1 MMKLQCGYCGTSL
14 DAECSWRWYP
24 EDDTVLCEK
33 CFPINLR
40 GTSRKAASPEGPN
53 NRVTGQAPAEK

>member
-1 MMKLQCGYCGTSL
+1 MNINCGYCGTSL
-14 DAECSWRWYP
+14 DADSSWRWYP

-40 GTSRKAASPEGPN
+40 GSSGKTAPIEGPN
-53 NRVTGQAPAEK
+53 RLVSAKTPAVQ